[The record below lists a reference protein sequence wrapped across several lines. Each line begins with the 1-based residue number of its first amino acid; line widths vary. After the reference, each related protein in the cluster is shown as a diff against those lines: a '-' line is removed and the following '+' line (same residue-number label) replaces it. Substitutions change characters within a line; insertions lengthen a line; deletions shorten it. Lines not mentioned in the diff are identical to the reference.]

1 MKTLNFMHL
10 LIKMKT
16 LLRNYLQSKFWD
28 DNISFNPF
36 FSLQNNLFFRLENL
50 KSSSI
55 LNMKKQWMESKY
67 CVLPINNVKI

>member
-1 MKTLNFMHL
+1 MHL

-36 FSLQNNLFFRLENL
+36 LNLQNNLFFRLENL

-55 LNMKKQWMESKY
+55 LNMKKQRMESKY